1 MEIRRLT
8 SADLDALED
17 FYRSLGEATVRFFR
31 PFGAAER
38 EKLQRHLREAD
49 EGRHV
54 SLGLIGAEGAIE
66 GHAYV
71 SWIHSDKPS
80 FGLGLR
86 ERTQGQGWGPKL
98 MAAVM
103 AAPEVATLPFVTLT
117 VVKCNERARSIYE
130 KMGFV
135 ITGECGANEPGDSW
149 CMERRIEAGSGKTE
163 VE

>member
-17 FYRSLGEATVRFFR
+17 FYRSLTEATTHLFR
-31 PFGAAER
+31 PFGDAER

-54 SLGLIGAEGAIE
+54 SLGLFGEDGAIE
-66 GHAYV
+66 GHTYV
-71 SWIHSDKPS
+71 SWVQGSAPS

-103 AAPEVATLPFVTLT
+103 TAPEVEALPLVTLT
-117 VVKCNERARSIYE
+117 VIKTNERARSIYE
-130 KMGFV
+130 KLGFV
-135 ITGECGANEPGDSW
+135 ITGETGAWEPGDSW
-149 CMERRIEAGSGKTE
+149 CMERRKPA
-163 VE
+163 